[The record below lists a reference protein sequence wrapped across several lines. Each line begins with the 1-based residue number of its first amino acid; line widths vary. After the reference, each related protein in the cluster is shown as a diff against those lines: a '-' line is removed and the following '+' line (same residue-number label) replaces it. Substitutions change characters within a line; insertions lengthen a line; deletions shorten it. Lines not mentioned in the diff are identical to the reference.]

1 MNNFKKVLS
10 LLLVAFFALILV
22 GCGGND
28 AEKAAQQE
36 IEENLE
42 QIYVTGLEDALNDL
56 ALPKYFKGDKKKTI
70 TWESDSDSLV
80 VTEYDDGN
88 DNKNTFF
95 KGKIVLKKEGHN
107 FKLTAT
113 LKYEYEEGKFVS
125 GTKEFKGN
133 VVADEWADNNY
144 ETIAAAKSTEGK
156 TSNESK
162 IKFQGTVTFTTDSGY
177 IVSDKTGSIYVYG
190 SSHGRKVGEK
200 VTVRGLWASYNNMPQ
215 VATGS
220 NAQVIGQDTTT
231 TYESL
236 AEEKTIAEIAAIKTQ
251 KVDAANTT
259 RIFKTIVSAQ
269 TIANSTYN
277 TYKFVDPTD
286 SSKYVE
292 VSKYN
297 STTTLTEIGEL
308 VKSQK
313 VYTLY
318 VILYCS
324 RTAETDGIW
333 DVLYVP
339 GSAVETTI
347 ELTDEQK
354 ANNALA
360 TVVAGINSEYY
371 DNAEVT
377 LVTSDAVGVAF
388 SYTVTEGST
397 ALEIKDDKLEIKC
410 QSEEVVGKIKIIAT
424 LNNITVEKEVT
435 IKVGVALKHWL
446 SVTEALEICNN
457 LEDGKT
463 STERYFVYAQ
473 VKSIDNETYCNLTVT
488 DGISNMIVYGLYTE
502 DGAKKYGKKEDAAFT
517 GTIPVKV
524 GDVIFLNTKIQK
536 YIKNGAVTPELV
548 YSWLQ
553 PTQHDGLQVM
563 TPMNSSDACAIA
575 ETLDG
580 PSKET
585 TTQEYYVYAQVKS
598 IDNETYC
605 NLTVTDGS
613 KDIIVY
619 GLYTEDGAKKYG
631 TKEDAAFTGT
641 IPVKVGGSVLVKTKI
656 QNYNGKYE
664 LVNAKL
670 LKVEEP
676 KVQKNPQLTNP
687 EANKEYTVAEILK
700 VMEEYDSGTT
710 STDLF
715 IVKGKAISSSYDSAH
730 NSYTIILEG
739 LDGTTFKLYS
749 AQLDS
754 SITEDFKAQDAFK
767 DMTIVCK
774 GYLKLFGTE
783 YEMPYLGT
791 SPNGSA
797 YSPVIS
803 SVTK

>member
-42 QIYVTGLEDALNDL
+42 QLYVTGLEDALNDL

-80 VTEYDDGN
+80 ITEYDDGD
-88 DNKNTFF
+88 DNKNMFF

-113 LKYEYEEGKFVS
+113 LNYEYEEGKFVS

-162 IKFQGTVTFTTDSGY
+162 IKFQGTVTFTTDAGY

-200 VTVRGLWASYNNMPQ
+200 VTVRGVWASYNNMPQ

-297 STTTLTEIGEL
+297 STTTLTEIGGL
-308 VKSQK
+308 VESKK

-360 TVVAGINSEYY
+360 AVVAGINSEYF

-377 LVTSDAVGVAF
+377 LVASDAAGVAF
-388 SYTVTEGST
+388 SYSVTEGST
-397 ALEIKDDKLEIKC
+397 ALEIKDGKLEVKC
-410 QSEEVVGKIKIIAT
+410 QSEEVIGKIKIIAT

-488 DGISNMIVYGLYTE
+488 DG
-502 DGAKKYGKKEDAAFT
+502 
-517 GTIPVKV
+517 
-524 GDVIFLNTKIQK
+524 
-536 YIKNGAVTPELV
+536 
-548 YSWLQ
+548 
-553 PTQHDGLQVM
+553 
-563 TPMNSSDACAIA
+563 
-575 ETLDG
+575 
-580 PSKET
+580 
-585 TTQEYYVYAQVKS
+585 
-598 IDNETYC
+598 
-605 NLTVTDGS
+605 S

-631 TKEDAAFTGT
+631 TKEDASFTGT
-641 IPVKVGGSVLVKTKI
+641 IPVKVGGTVLVKTKI

-715 IVKGKAISSSYDSAH
+715 IVKGKAISSTYDSEH

-767 DMTIVCK
+767 DMTVVCK

>member
-42 QIYVTGLEDALNDL
+42 QLYVTGLEDALNDL

-80 VTEYDDGN
+80 ITEYDDGD
-88 DNKNTFF
+88 DNKNMFF
-95 KGKIVLKKEGHN
+95 KGKIVLEKEGHN

-162 IKFQGTVTFTTDSGY
+162 IKFQGTVTFTTDAGY

-200 VTVRGLWASYNNMPQ
+200 VTVRGVWASYNNMPQ

-297 STTTLTEIGEL
+297 STTTLTEIGGL
-308 VKSQK
+308 VESQK

-347 ELTDEQK
+347 ELTDDQK

-360 TVVAGINSEYY
+360 AVVAGINSEYF

-377 LVTSDAVGVAF
+377 LVASDAAGVAF
-388 SYTVTEGST
+388 SYSVTEGST
-397 ALEIKDDKLEIKC
+397 ALEIKDGKLEIKC
-410 QSEEVVGKIKIIAT
+410 QSEEVIGKIKIIAT

-488 DGISNMIVYGLYTE
+488 DG
-502 DGAKKYGKKEDAAFT
+502 
-517 GTIPVKV
+517 
-524 GDVIFLNTKIQK
+524 
-536 YIKNGAVTPELV
+536 
-548 YSWLQ
+548 
-553 PTQHDGLQVM
+553 
-563 TPMNSSDACAIA
+563 
-575 ETLDG
+575 
-580 PSKET
+580 
-585 TTQEYYVYAQVKS
+585 
-598 IDNETYC
+598 
-605 NLTVTDGS
+605 S

-631 TKEDAAFTGT
+631 TKDDASFTGT
-641 IPVKVGGSVLVKTKI
+641 IPVKVGGTVLVKTKI

-715 IVKGKAISSSYDSAH
+715 IVKGKAISSTYDSEH

-767 DMTIVCK
+767 DMTVVCK

>member
-42 QIYVTGLEDALNDL
+42 QLYVTGLEDALNDL

-80 VTEYDDGN
+80 ITEYDDGD
-88 DNKNTFF
+88 DNKNMFF

-162 IKFQGTVTFTTDSGY
+162 IKFQGTVTFTTDAGY

-200 VTVRGLWASYNNMPQ
+200 VTVRGVWASYNNMPQ

-297 STTTLTEIGEL
+297 STTTLTEIGGL
-308 VKSQK
+308 VESKK

-360 TVVAGINSEYY
+360 AVVAGINSEYF

-377 LVTSDAVGVAF
+377 LVASDAAGVAF
-388 SYTVTEGST
+388 SYSVTEGST
-397 ALEIKDDKLEIKC
+397 ALEIKDGKLEVKC
-410 QSEEVVGKIKIIAT
+410 QSEEVIGKIKIIAT

-488 DGISNMIVYGLYTE
+488 DGTSNMIVYGLYTE
-502 DGAKKYGKKEDAAFT
+502 DGAKKYGKKDDAAFT

-563 TPMNSSDACAIA
+563 TPMNVSDAYALA

-631 TKEDAAFTGT
+631 TKEDASFTGT
-641 IPVKVGGSVLVKTKI
+641 IPVKVGGTVLVKTKI

-715 IVKGKAISSSYDSAH
+715 IVKGKAISSTYDSEH

-767 DMTIVCK
+767 DMTVVCK